1 MSITRTWISLW
12 LGLWLTACASMTTEF
27 DPPKVTL
34 DSFKALPSEGATP
47 RFEIKLRIA
56 NPNTQDLD
64 IAGIS
69 YSVDILDRELVSG
82 VTNEVPLIA
91 GYTEEIVTLEASLQW
106 FQLMRLITGLAQ
118 EQVSNLD
125 YRFAAKIDFNGFMPT
140 QRIEERGTIDLSAQ
154 Q

>member
-1 MSITRTWISLW
+1 VKPLRTSLVMLCCLW
-12 LGLWLTACASMTTEF
+12 LGACASMTGDF

-34 DSFKALPSEGATP
+34 DSFKALPSDGGSP
-47 RFEIKLRIA
+47 RFEIMLRIA

-69 YSVDILDRELVSG
+69 YSVDILDREVLSG

-91 GYTEEIVTLEASLQW
+91 GYTEEVVRLEASLQW
-106 FQLMRLITGLAQ
+106 FQLVRLLTGLAR
-118 EQVSNLD
+118 EQVSNVD
-125 YRFAAKIDFNGFMPT
+125 YRFAAKIDFNGFIPT
-140 QRIEERGTIDLSAQ
+140 QRVEERGTIDLSSQ